1 VAKPAKKLK
10 PVNRIYLKLK
20 FEDVDWE
27 SEESIMAYT
36 NALYDVII
44 DQLDLRKKLNPTEP
58 AIKKGSK

>member
-10 PVNRIYLKLK
+10 SVDRIYLKLK

-36 NALYDVII
+36 NSLYEVIV
-44 DQLDLRKKLNPTEP
+44 DRLDLHKKLNPTEP

>member
-1 VAKPAKKLK
+1 MAKPAKKLK

-27 SEESIMAYT
+27 NEESIMAYT

-58 AIKKGSK
+58 VIKNESK